1 MANAPKANMRKR
13 NASRKGGASATRK
26 TAQAPA
32 RQRFAL
38 PWLNHLM
45 IFAGVAFVAVA
56 AVQAWLTL
64 DAIPVEQISVKGVG
78 PVSTL
83 VERHEDI
90 EITREQRRYTDF
102 PSEKRSSP
110 VSDI

>member
-1 MANAPKANMRKR
+1 MANAPKANVRKR

-56 AVQAWLTL
+56 VVAMALIRPVVTRVPAVAASLPSYVIGSIAAYWLFDRAASL
-64 DAIPVEQISVKGVG
+64 
-78 PVSTL
+78 L
-83 VERHEDI
+83 
-90 EITREQRRYTDF
+90 
-102 PSEKRSSP
+102 
-110 VSDI
+110 